1 MTRKEKLMYSIVD
14 DKNKG
19 KKHKTKFANIA
30 KNMQLGTVKLAEMT
44 GLENCQISNYLSGK
58 NTNMMLDTA
67 KKICNSLGTSLDET
81 FGDGQVDLKTNLLK
95 QIESDIKKLDGRD
108 AEGHLW
114 YNKFKNIILNIGQD
128 IQEDEKSKTKQK

>member
-1 MTRKEKLMYSIVD
+1 MYIIID

-19 KKHKTKFANIA
+19 KKHKTKFRDIA
-30 KNMQLGTVKLAEMT
+30 KVKQLGTVKLAEMT

-58 NTNMMLDTA
+58 NSNMMLDTA
-67 KKICNSLGTSLDET
+67 KKICNALGTSLDET

-95 QIESDIKKLDGRD
+95 QIELDIKKLDGRD

-114 YNKFKNIILNIGQD
+114 YNKFKDMVLNI
-128 IQEDEKSKTKQK
+128 K